1 MTCPICNGDTKV
13 INSRHRDEGN
23 IERRRK
29 CKVCKYCFNAY
40 ETDED
45 IYFKLNK
52 KGEK

>member
-1 MTCPICNGDTKV
+1 MKGI
-13 INSRHRDEGN
+13 

-52 KGEK
+52 KGEKYEVCTYSRYAF